1 MSNKEANE
9 YLRELRKF
17 QEERD
22 VPIGLSNYGHLADWD
37 FKLRVKVSTD
47 EDDGDKMLEILE
59 GTLAKPVDG
68 SEAEIK
74 AWVKMDRKVKKIL
87 LGKVDKTLYHVV
99 TGPGTGTLFEI
110 YRAIRR
116 AILAVLGGEDL
127 DNLLAQM
134 KAYKQTN
141 HETGWTSKLEDY
153 LRIKQDKIGFYNAAA
168 KMAGSPELSEAAK
181 IRDLNKGLENR
192 LWLMFKSKWDSVPEG
207 STLADFLKEL

>member
-1 MSNKEANE
+1 MSNKEANN

-47 EDDGDKMLEILE
+47 EDDGDEMLEILE
-59 GTLAKPVDG
+59 GTSTKPVG

-99 TGPGTGTLFEI
+99 TGPGHTSGDSCGS
-110 YRAIRR
+110 RWRR
-116 AILAVLGGEDL
+116 LG
-127 DNLLAQM
+127 Q
-134 KAYKQTN
+134 
-141 HETGWTSKLEDY
+141 
-153 LRIKQDKIGFYNAAA
+153 F
-168 KMAGSPELSEAAK
+168 AGA
-181 IRDLNKGLENR
+181 N
-192 LWLMFKSKWDSVPEG
+192 EG
-207 STLADFLKEL
+207 I